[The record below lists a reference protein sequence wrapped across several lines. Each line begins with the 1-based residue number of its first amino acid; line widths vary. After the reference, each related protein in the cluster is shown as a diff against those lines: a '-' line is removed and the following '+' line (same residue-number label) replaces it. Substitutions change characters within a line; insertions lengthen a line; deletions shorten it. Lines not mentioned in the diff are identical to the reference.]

1 MPETWAKGP
10 RRAEV
15 SGVDLHLDL
24 SGTRVR
30 AGLESALRGAVRDGR
45 LRPGTR
51 LPSSRALAADLG
63 IARNTVAEVY
73 SQLVAE
79 GWLTAQTGAG
89 TSVAPRQAPH
99 PGTGAATPPEAAV
112 PRYDLRA
119 GVPDLSAFPRRDW
132 LATARKVLAVAP
144 DHLLGYPDPRGVPA
158 LRAALA
164 DYLARA
170 RGVTADPA
178 HIVICAGFTHGLAG
192 ISRALRSAGAST
204 LAVEAYGH
212 QVHRDIAAGQGL
224 RLRPL
229 PVDGMGAVIGEA
241 AGADALLLTPAHQFP
256 LGVTLHPRRRR
267 EAADWGG
274 VVIEDDYDGEFRYDR
289 QPVGALQTLAP
300 DRVIYAG
307 TVSKSLAP
315 ALRLGWLVVPP
326 RLLNPVTAELGAGPS
341 ALDQLTLAE
350 FITSGGYDRQVRR
363 ARLAYRRR
371 RDRLAA
377 ALRRQGLQVTGIAAG
392 LHAVL
397 EFSRTSLERAVVAR
411 ASQQGV
417 AIDGLERYRAGEN
430 PLAGDVRAGLVIG
443 YGRPPEHAFTTALAR
458 LCAAL
463 PGEPAAQLLL
473 VPTPTAPA
481 CSVIRRWSRRP
492 RRPIPADTEGGRK
505 EPGRSA
511 RDKTRTMAR
520 RGTDAR
526 LATARLR
533 CGPKSRTTR
542 PAGGNH
548 GSAHWPNGAGGSS
561 EGASRNGMTAL
572 ARSGEPKMS

>member
-1 MPETWAKGP
+1 MPEIWAKDP
-10 RRAEV
+10 IRASRAEL

-79 GWLTAQTGAG
+79 GWLTAQTGSG
-89 TSVAPRQAPH
+89 TSVAPHRAPDS
-99 PGTGAATPPEAAV
+99 AAAAAARPEVAL

-119 GVPDLSAFPRRDW
+119 GVPDLSAFPRRAW
-132 LATARKVLAVAP
+132 LATARKVLATTP
-144 DHLLGYPDPRGVPA
+144 DHLLGYPDPRGVPP

-178 HIVICAGFTHGLAG
+178 HIVICAGFAHGLAG
-192 ISRALRSAGAST
+192 ISRALRSSGAST
-204 LAVEAYGH
+204 LAVEAFGH
-212 QVHRDIAAGQGL
+212 QAHRDIAAGQDL

-229 PVDGMGAVIGEA
+229 PVDGMGAVIGA
-241 AGADALLLTPAHQFP
+241 AIGEADAVLLTPAHQFP

-267 EAADWGG
+267 EAAGWGG

-307 TVSKSLAP
+307 TASKSLAP
-315 ALRLGWLVVPP
+315 SLRLGWLVVPP
-326 RLLNPVTAELGAGPS
+326 RLLDAVMAELGAGPS
-341 ALDQLTLAE
+341 ALDQLILAE
-350 FITSGGYDRQVRR
+350 FITSGGYDRQIRR

-377 ALRRQGLQVTGIAAG
+377 ALRRQGLHVTGIAAG
-392 LHAVL
+392 LQAVL
-397 EFSRTSLERAVVAR
+397 EFSRTSVERAVIDRAR
-411 ASQQGV
+411 QHGV
-417 AIDGLERYRAGEN
+417 TIDGLERYRAGES
-430 PLAGDVRAGLVIG
+430 PPAGDGRAGLVIG

-463 PGEPAAQLLL
+463 PGEP
-473 VPTPTAPA
+473 
-481 CSVIRRWSRRP
+481 R
-492 RRPIPADTEGGRK
+492 
-505 EPGRSA
+505 
-511 RDKTRTMAR
+511 
-520 RGTDAR
+520 
-526 LATARLR
+526 
-533 CGPKSRTTR
+533 
-542 PAGGNH
+542 
-548 GSAHWPNGAGGSS
+548 
-561 EGASRNGMTAL
+561 
-572 ARSGEPKMS
+572 